1 MSRATVIRA
10 AVLLVAVVVA
20 FASGYFA
27 SGYENGRAMESL
39 VYTDLLTD
47 TRARLRTIGAI
58 DRRQTE
64 EERRR
69 LVMELRS
76 RVAILEQFK
85 DSGKLGGEAGNLL
98 EEAKRLVESDSRK

>member
-1 MSRATVIRA
+1 MSQVTLIRA
-10 AVLLVAVVVA
+10 AAFLIAVAVA
-20 FASGYFA
+20 FASGYFV
-27 SGYENGRAMESL
+27 SEYQNGQAMESL

-58 DRRQTE
+58 DNKRTE
-64 EERRR
+64 EERQR

-85 DSGKLGGEAGNLL
+85 DTGKLGSEGAGLL
-98 EEAKRLVESDSRK
+98 EEAKKRVESGSKK